1 MINLVVLISGGG
13 SNLQSIIDSVNRG
26 HVDATIAAVVS
37 DQADAFGLERARA
50 HGISREIL
58 ESKNF
63 SSGDEYDAHLITLL
77 EKHNPDLIVL
87 AGFMRILGKSLTE
100 KYRGK
105 IMNIHPSLL
114 PKFKGLN
121 THQRAID
128 AGDCYHGA
136 TVHFVT
142 PELDDGPVIIQA
154 RVPINKFDDADALQK
169 KVLEQE
175 HIIYPRAIQA
185 FAQGRISF
193 HNPRLQHD

>member
-1 MINLVVLISGGG
+1 MINLVILISGSG
-13 SNLQSIIDSVNRG
+13 SNLQSIIDNVNQG
-26 HVDATIAAVVS
+26 DLDATIAAVIS
-37 DQADAFGLERARA
+37 DQADAYGLERARMHDIA
-50 HGISREIL
+50 VEIL
-58 ESKNF
+58 ENKNF
-63 SSGDEYDAHLITLL
+63 SSRTDYDAHLVTLI
-77 EKHNPDLIVL
+77 EKYNPELIVL
-87 AGFMRILGKSLTE
+87 AGFMRILGEKLTD
-100 KYRGK
+100 KYRGR

-121 THQRAID
+121 THQRAIES
-128 AGDCYHGA
+128 GDSYHGA

-154 RVPINKFDDADALQK
+154 RVQIDKTDNANTLQK